1 MLLPGACRSTVLLE
15 NTRLQTRLFVL
26 IQEEMCLWMLNFAL
40 KHCSQ
45 RVRRVVVDHIKYFSI
60 IGYGFN
66 KSGIQFM
73 ARDYALFLQT
83 SK

>member
-1 MLLPGACRSTVLLE
+1 MLK
-15 NTRLQTRLFVL
+15 
-26 IQEEMCLWMLNFAL
+26 FAL

-45 RVRRVVVDHIKYFSI
+45 RVRRVFVDHIKYFSI

-83 SK
+83 SKWNRMIARVTLGSMTFSKDTQI